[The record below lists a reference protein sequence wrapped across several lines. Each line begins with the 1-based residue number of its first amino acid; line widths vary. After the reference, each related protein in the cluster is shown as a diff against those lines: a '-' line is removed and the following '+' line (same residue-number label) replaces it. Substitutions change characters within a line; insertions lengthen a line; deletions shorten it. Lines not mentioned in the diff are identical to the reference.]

1 MGDSRTAKKKE
12 KREEEF
18 LLCLLG
24 AVLEPA
30 RGQPGR
36 MRPWLGCGGHRAGQA
51 LAMGTL
57 TKREIKAAMLQGPW
71 ILP

>member
-12 KREEEF
+12 KMEEEF

-36 MRPWLGCGGHRAGQA
+36 MRPWLGLWRASGRTSTCN
-51 LAMGTL
+51 GD
-57 TKREIKAAMLQGPW
+57 INKA
-71 ILP
+71 